1 MKKEFWHVS
10 KWFTLYSHLQGVYST
25 LSPFQG
31 SMEAEEN
38 SPSASTPA
46 SPQTK
51 TASEGE
57 LSTTAAE
64 LLQDYM
70 TTVWRFHPLSLSL
83 SDFEKQ
89 TFFPSCINSHFDFS
103 TFSSPS
109 SCGQSFHHRR
119 SSSLLPCSTNTE
131 TVPPFM
137 SSVLTCDNCMG
148 TAGSSFYLVRP
159 L

>member
-1 MKKEFWHVS
+1 MMNPFWAQCLRSILTH
-10 KWFTLYSHLQGVYST
+10 FTYACHLQVAPSS

-70 TTVWRFHPLSLSL
+70 TTV
-83 SDFEKQ
+83 
-89 TFFPSCINSHFDFS
+89 
-103 TFSSPS
+103 
-109 SCGQSFHHRR
+109 
-119 SSSLLPCSTNTE
+119 
-131 TVPPFM
+131 
-137 SSVLTCDNCMG
+137 
-148 TAGSSFYLVRP
+148 
-159 L
+159 